1 MCPQLSLQVMMGVGT
16 PTAWQVNVTVAPR
29 AAWTD
34 SSGGLVTEGGAAKC
48 QEDENCFTHIINAHV
63 QKKKK
68 AGMWLEFD
76 DPVKLVNAWQS
87 KET

>member
-1 MCPQLSLQVMMGVGT
+1 MHMY
-16 PTAWQVNVTVAPR
+16 
-29 AAWTD
+29 
-34 SSGGLVTEGGAAKC
+34 
-48 QEDENCFTHIINAHV
+48 
-63 QKKKK
+63 KKK